1 MRITTRRSV
10 LLLKLIESGQ
20 YTKKLILETFLKTL
34 FEYLYI
40 VIGSIGVGIIV
51 WGVVITVFRFLK
63 LEFRRSKRK
72 TIYHDRE
79 SIRHQFA
86 SFLLLALE
94 FLIAADII
102 LTVIHPTF
110 EEIAILA
117 SIVAIRTVISYFLEK
132 EIRDFNDQNQDI

>member
-1 MRITTRRSV
+1 MEAY
-10 LLLKLIESGQ
+10 LKI
-20 YTKKLILETFLKTL
+20 I

-40 VIGSIGVGIIV
+40 IIGSIGVAIIV
-51 WGVVITVFRFLK
+51 WGVILTVFRLLK
-63 LEFRRSKRK
+63 LEFSRFKHKS
-72 TIYHDRE
+72 IYRERE
-79 SIRHQFA
+79 SVRHLFA
-86 SFLLLALE
+86 SYLLLALE

-132 EIRDFNDQNQDI
+132 EVDKFNTIK